1 VYASFPT
8 SPFKRNIFSG
18 SIKGD
23 RDLSFVGTAK
33 ERIEN
38 ELALD
43 YRSLRPSEI
52 N

>member
-1 VYASFPT
+1 MLHFLLVLSSEIFFPGT
-8 SPFKRNIFSG
+8 
-18 SIKGD
+18 IKGD